1 MAFSTGTATNFAD
14 FYTKLR
20 DFLTTGIGSGAN
32 WTQIAGNTGALTAD
46 NDTVTPGNRIVLRG
60 PGTGGTDQILV
71 GITPRINTATDT
83 FNLAFTG
90 LTIWNPA
97 LTTLTD
103 QINRSRFTHLHLWN
117 QPMQYWFIGNAR
129 RFIVV
134 VRVSTVYQIGYFGFV
149 LPYVLP
155 TLWPYPLF
163 AGACSGVSA
172 WRFSQ
177 VDANHSAF
185 FDPGLDNSALLFP
198 DVVWRDVENKEN
210 QSGVPGADQYNQ
222 DAVLTHPYRYDR
234 EPIRENIDG
243 SYHLEPVSVIVRNP
257 YEAQIARFQS
267 VFRVSGFGNSAESII
282 TVGGTNYL
290 VVPNVYR
297 TQWDDY
303 CAIALE

>member
-1 MAFSTGTATNFAD
+1 MPFATGTAANFGA
-14 FYTKLR
+14 FYTALR
-20 DFLTTGIGSGAN
+20 DFLVSGLGVADN
-32 WTQIAGNTGALTAD
+32 WTQIAGSTGALTAE
-46 NDTVTPGNRIVLRG
+46 NDSVTPGNRIVLRG
-60 PGTGGTDQILV
+60 PGTGGTDQILI
-71 GITPRINTATDT
+71 GMTPRINTATDV
-83 FNLAFTG
+83 FNLAITG

-134 VRVSTVYQIGYFGFV
+134 VRVSTVYQVGYFGFV

-163 AGACSGVSA
+163 AGGCSGSDT

-185 FDPGLDNSALLFP
+185 FDPGLNSSQLLFP
-198 DVVWRDVENKEN
+198 DVVWRDVENKQN
-210 QSGVPGADQYNQ
+210 PGGGATDQYDQ

-234 EPIRENIDG
+234 EPIRENLDG
-243 SYHLEPVSVIVRNP
+243 TYHLEPVSIICRNP
-257 YEAQIARFQS
+257 YEAQMARFQS

-282 TVGGTNYL
+282 QVGGVNYL
-290 VVPNVYR
+290 VVPNVFR

>member
-1 MAFSTGTATNFAD
+1 VAFATGTATNFGD

-20 DFLTTGIGSGAN
+20 DFLISGIGAGAN
-32 WTQIAGNTGALTAD
+32 WTQIAGSTGALTAE
-46 NDTVTPGNRIVLRG
+46 NDSVTPGNRIVVRG

-71 GITPRINTATDT
+71 GMTPRIDT
-83 FNLAFTG
+83 TNDVFNLALTG

-97 LTTLTD
+97 LTTLTA

-129 RFIVV
+129 RFIIV
-134 VRVSTVYQIGYFGFV
+134 VRVSTVYQIAYGGFV

-163 AGACSGVSA
+163 VGGCSGNET

-177 VDANHSAF
+177 VDANHSGF
-185 FDPGLDNSALLFP
+185 FDPGLDAVQLLFP
-198 DVVWRDVENKEN
+198 DVIWRNVENKQN
-210 QSGVPGADQYNQ
+210 IIGGTTDSYTPNN
-222 DAVLTHPYRYDR
+222 VLTHPYRYDR
-234 EPIRENIDG
+234 DPIRENLDG
-243 SYHLEPVSVIVRNP
+243 SYHLEPVSIVARNP
-257 YEAQIARFQS
+257 YEAQMARFQG

-282 TVGGTNYL
+282 SVGGTNYL
-290 VVPNVYR
+290 VVPSVFR

>member
-1 MAFSTGTATNFAD
+1 MAFATGTATNFGD
-14 FYTKLR
+14 FYTGLR
-20 DFLTTGIGSGAN
+20 DFLISGIGAGAN
-32 WTQIAGNTGALTAD
+32 WTQIAGSTGALTAQ
-46 NDTVTPGNRIVLRG
+46 NDDVTPGNRIVVRG

-71 GITPRINTATDT
+71 GMTPRINTTTDT
-83 FNLAFTG
+83 FNLAITG

-97 LTTLTD
+97 LITLNA

-163 AGACSGVSA
+163 AGGCSGDST
-172 WRFSQ
+172 WRFSV
-177 VDANHSAF
+177 VDGSHSAF
-185 FDPGLDNSALLFP
+185 FDPGLDSSQLLFP
-198 DVVWRDVENKEN
+198 DVVWRDVENKQN
-210 QSGVPGADQYNQ
+210 STGSADLYNQ
-222 DAVLTHPYRYDR
+222 NAVLTHPYRYDR
-234 EPIRENIDG
+234 EPIRENLDG
-243 SYHLEPVSVIVRNP
+243 SYHLEPVSIVCRDP
-257 YEAQIARFQS
+257 YEAQMARFQG

-282 TVGGTNYL
+282 NVGSTNYL
-290 VVPNVYR
+290 VVPNIYR

>member
-20 DFLTTGIGSGAN
+20 DFLISGPVN
-32 WTQIAGNTGALTAD
+32 WTQISGSSGALTAANPD
-46 NDTVTPGNRIVLRG
+46 VTPGNRVVVRG

-71 GITPRINTATDT
+71 GMEPEVNVGTDVY
-83 FNLAFTG
+83 NLELAG

-97 LTTLTD
+97 LTTLD
-103 QINRSRFTHLHLWN
+103 AQINRSRFSYLHLWN
-117 QPMQYWFIGNAR
+117 QPMQYWFVGDAR

-134 VRVSTVYQIGYFGFV
+134 VRVSTVYQVAYCGFV

-163 AGACSGVSA
+163 NGACSSTA
-172 WRFSQ
+172 SWRFSQ
-177 VDANHSAF
+177 VSGNHSGF
-185 FDPGLDNSALLFP
+185 FDPGLDSSQLLFP
-198 DVVWRDVENKEN
+198 DVVWRDVENKTDN
-210 QSGVPGADQYNQ
+210 SGSDNYDQN
-222 DAVLTHPYRYDR
+222 AVLTHPYRYDR
-234 EPIRENIDG
+234 EPIRENLDG
-243 SYHLEPVSVIVRNP
+243 TYHLEPVSIIVRSP

-267 VFRVSGFGNSAESII
+267 VFRVTGFGNGAESII
-282 TVGGTNYL
+282 TVGATNYL
-290 VVPNVYR
+290 VVPNVFR

>member
-1 MAFSTGTATNFAD
+1 VAFSTGTATNFGD

-20 DFLTTGIGSGAN
+20 DFLISGIGAGAN
-32 WTQIAGNTGALTAD
+32 WTQIAGSTGALTAQ
-46 NDTVTPGNRIVLRG
+46 NDDVTPGNRIVVRG

-71 GITPRINTATDT
+71 GMTPRINTTTDT
-83 FNLAFTG
+83 FNLAITG

-97 LTTLTD
+97 LTTLTA

-129 RFIVV
+129 RFIII
-134 VRVSTVYQIGYFGFV
+134 VRVSTVYQIAYGGFV

-163 AGACSGVSA
+163 VGGCSGNET

-177 VDANHSAF
+177 VDASHSAF
-185 FDPGLDNSALLFP
+185 FDPGLDSAALLFP

-210 QSGVPGADQYNQ
+210 SSGGTTDNYNQ
-222 DAVLTHPYRYDR
+222 NNILTHPYRYDR

-257 YEAQIARFQS
+257 YEAQIARFQG

-282 TVGGTNYL
+282 QVGGVDHL
-290 VVPNVYR
+290 VVPNVFR